1 MATRSSERLEHL
13 ARELAALTP
22 EDRAKVLGE
31 AARLGGHRAH
41 DKFTRPKLG
50 GGSGWSGGDLSR
62 EQMYADD
69 GR

>member
-1 MATRSSERLEHL
+1 MANQSSERLEHL

-31 AARLGGHRAH
+31 AARLGERRGH
-41 DKFTRPKLG
+41 DKFTPPKLG

-62 EQMYADD
+62 DQLYGDD